1 MAEKKPVALWKGIV
15 GTALSG
21 TILLVLTPLMI
32 FFTAFKNDAPLWA
45 LVTIY
50 TSALVCIFS
59 LILSIMNINTAVSF
73 KKTERKQ
80 GEENLELLRQLLAE
94 GKITIEEYDQLK
106 K

>member
-1 MAEKKPVALWKGIV
+1 MAQKKPVALWKGIV

-21 TILLVLTPLMI
+21 TILLVLVPFMI
-32 FFTAFKNDAPLWA
+32 FFTAFKNEAPLWA

-50 TSALVCIFS
+50 TSGLVCIFS
-59 LILSIMNINTAVSF
+59 LIISVINLSTAVAF
-73 KKTERKQ
+73 KKSEREQ
-80 GEENLELLRQLLAE
+80 GEENIELLRQLLAE